1 MLSVSITDKG
11 KSTKKAT
18 EDIINDDGAA
28 ALFDGALTNA
38 IRTVVGSVAVLIYDS
53 IANALFGSA

>member
-1 MLSVSITDKG
+1 MMLSDEV

-18 EDIINDDGAA
+18 QDIINDDGAA

-38 IRTVVGSVAVLIYDS
+38 IRVVVGSVAVLIYDS
-53 IANALFGSA
+53 IANALFAEH